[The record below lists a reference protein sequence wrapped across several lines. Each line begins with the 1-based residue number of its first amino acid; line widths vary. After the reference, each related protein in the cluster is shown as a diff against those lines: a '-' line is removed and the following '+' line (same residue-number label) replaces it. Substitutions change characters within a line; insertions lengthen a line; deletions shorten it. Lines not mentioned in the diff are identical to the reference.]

1 MPIRAVMAWIPIAV
15 AATLLLSLSAGL
27 VAAAVL
33 GKIAARLSELD
44 DELWAAKPAGTQRS
58 TSDR

>member
-1 MPIRAVMAWIPIAV
+1 MAWIPIAV